1 MPAVLLPD
9 FSVFDKPKFY
19 IGGDEQ
25 AVMSCAQ
32 QWLDF
37 SDDCNRG
44 ASLLVGAQ
52 PYGFVGSEG
61 EAFNQHVGEAVPSQL
76 QVASGVG
83 EQVYAGIRMYAAGLG
98 DARTKMEAQR
108 FVGMGCHMAVN
119 TAAEAVNVAEAN
131 LAFAVSVGN
140 PAAI

>member
-1 MPAVLLPD
+1 M
-9 FSVFDKPKFY
+9 FDKPKFY

-44 ASLLVGAQ
+44 AALLVGAQ

-61 EAFNQHVGEAVPSQL
+61 EAFNQHAGQAVPSQL
-76 QVASGVG
+76 
-83 EQVYAGIRMYAAGLG
+83 
-98 DARTKMEAQR
+98 
-108 FVGMGCHMAVN
+108 
-119 TAAEAVNVAEAN
+119 
-131 LAFAVSVGN
+131 
-140 PAAI
+140 